1 MSRGWERSFMSWR
14 RERDLPEWE
23 SQREPER
30 PKPSSSGAN
39 VPSWRGFP
47 SWDFLMLRMMAASVE
62 GELLCAQD
70 GRLIAVCPAC
80 GAGEIIEPIPVIGHF
95 EGEATLYLGCSACGC
110 PFHVTG
116 PILVE
121 ADGDAE

>member
-1 MSRGWERSFMSWR
+1 
-14 RERDLPEWE
+14 
-23 SQREPER
+23 
-30 PKPSSSGAN
+30 
-39 VPSWRGFP
+39 
-47 SWDFLMLRMMAASVE
+47 MLRMMMPSVE
-62 GELLCAQD
+62 GELLPTQD
-70 GRLIAVCPAC
+70 GRFIAVCPAC
-80 GAGEIIEPIPVIGHF
+80 GMGEVIDPIPVIGHF